1 MKKILDF
8 IMQQKK
14 AVLAIFILL
23 IIQAIC
29 ELSLPQYTSNIVN
42 IGINS
47 SGIESVVPDCI
58 RETQLKTIEAF
69 LFGDDLKTVQDNY
82 KKIDYVNLS
91 ESKQKSYRKKYPL
104 VLSESLYEWNGDKK
118 KTEQVE
124 SAFSKAVITISAIQ
138 REGKD
143 AAALANA
150 PEESRIAAIKGVEKQ
165 IGSLDETILSKM
177 ASVFVSSEY
186 KAIGVDMES
195 YQTRYILIA
204 GAKMIGLSLLAMIVM
219 ILVSYLASQT
229 GAKISR
235 DLRGRVFKKVVS
247 FTNAEFDKF
256 STASLI
262 TRSTNDIQQIQM
274 VVIMLLRMVLYAP
287 ILGVGGIIKVLQT
300 STSMSWIIGI
310 AVVVISVIVVA
321 LFAVVMPKFRM
332 MQTLIDKLNL
342 VTREILTGMPV
353 IRAFS
358 TERYEEQRFD
368 KSNKDLTKTMLFTT
382 RMMTIMMPTMM
393 VLINL
398 TSVSIIW
405 FGSKGV
411 DNGTLQVG
419 DMIAFITYAMQIVM
433 SFLMITMISIF
444 LPRAGVAANRINE
457 VLETEPIVVDPEEPK
472 QAMGTKKGLVEFKNV
487 SFKYPEADGYTL
499 RNISF
504 TAKPGETTAFIGS
517 TGSGKSTLVNLIPR
531 FYDVT
536 EGAVLV
542 DGVDVREMKQSD
554 LRDKLGF
561 VPQKAVLFTG
571 TIDSNIR
578 YGNEAAD
585 LETVKKA
592 ARIAQSTDFIE
603 AKEDQYESVIAQ
615 GGSNVSGGQK
625 QRLSIA
631 RAIAKNPEIF
641 VFDDSF
647 SALDF
652 KTDVALRKALHE
664 EIGQSTVMVVAQRI
678 STIIHAE
685 QIIVLDQGE
694 IVGKGTHEELLKNCD
709 VYYEIASSQ
718 LSASELAGCDAGE
731 NK

>member
-14 AVLAIFILL
+14 AVLVIFVLL

-29 ELSLPQYTSNIVN
+29 ELALPQYTSNIVN
-42 IGINS
+42 VGIS
-47 SGIESVVPDCI
+47 SGGIESVVPDCI

-69 LFGDDLKTVQDNY
+69 VFGDDLKTIQDNY
-82 KKIDYVNLS
+82 KKIDYQNLS
-91 ESKQKSYRKKYPL
+91 EARQKTYKKKYPL

-118 KTEQVE
+118 ETEQVE
-124 SAFSKAVITISAIQ
+124 SAFINAAITVMALQ
-138 REGKD
+138 KEGKD
-143 AAALANA
+143 IVALAQA
-150 PEESRIAAIKGVEKQ
+150 PEEGRIAALEEVKKQ
-165 IGSLDETILSKM
+165 IGSLDELILSKM
-177 ASVFVSSEY
+177 ASAFVSSEY
-186 KAIGVDMES
+186 KAIGIDMEA
-195 YQTRYILIA
+195 YQNRYILIA
-204 GAKMIGLSLLAMIVM
+204 GAKMLGLSFLAMFVT
-219 ILVSYLASQT
+219 ILVSYLSCKA

-274 VVIMLLRMVLYAP
+274 VVILLLRMVLYAP
-287 ILGVGGIIKVLQT
+287 VLGVGGIIKVLQT
-300 STSMSWIIGI
+300 SASMSWIIGI
-310 AVVVISVIVVA
+310 AVVAISVIVVA
-321 LFAVVMPKFRM
+321 LFVVVMPKFRI

-382 RMMTIMMPTMM
+382 RVMTIMMPTMM

-419 DMIAFITYAMQIVM
+419 DMIAFITYAMHIVM

-444 LPRAGVAANRINE
+444 LPRAGVAANRIDE
-457 VLETEPIVVDPEEPK
+457 VLQTEPIIVDPAEPK
-472 QAMGTKKGLVEFKNV
+472 QAMITKKGIVEFKNV

-517 TGSGKSTLVNLIPR
+517 TGSGKSTLVSLIPR

-536 EGAVLV
+536 EGTVLV

-561 VPQKAVLFTG
+561 VPQKAVLFSG
-571 TIDSNIR
+571 TIDSNIK
-578 YGNEAAD
+578 YGNENAD

-592 ARIAQSTDFIE
+592 ASIAQSTDFIE
-603 AKEDQYESVIAQ
+603 AKEEQYQSAIAQ

-631 RAIAKNPEIF
+631 RAIAKKPEIF

-652 KTDVALRKALHE
+652 KTDAALRKALHE
-664 EIGQSTVMVVAQRI
+664 ETGQSTVLVVAQRI
-678 STIIHAE
+678 STIMNAE

-718 LSASELAGCDAGE
+718 LSASELAGYGAGE
-731 NK
+731 NE